1 VLTEPDIRGLRLREV
16 ECPNC
21 NARIFFRKARIPHID
36 EQGFETYAL
45 NCKYCRS
52 CLAGVLDP
60 LDDALLLP
68 GRADK
73 VAALTQWRQAWP
85 LAGLALGAVVNVMWF
100 GLLGYMLVKA
110 L

>member
-1 VLTEPDIRGLRLREV
+1 
-16 ECPNC
+16 
-21 NARIFFRKARIPHID
+21 
-36 EQGFETYAL
+36 
-45 NCKYCRS
+45 
-52 CLAGVLDP
+52 
-60 LDDALLLP
+60 LLLP